1 MAEYRLCNHPD
12 EDHEW
17 QDAMRA
23 RQNDP
28 VRSDYSTEG
37 RGGSPIP
44 SLSRMLTA
52 LYAAEVDFNIASAWD
67 AGLAVAIQKPRSD
80 GWTNRSFSVGRAPHD
95 FPDWTSMWDAVV
107 FFICEAV
114 VRDWDNLEDG
124 APVDIGC
131 LDCTMNTTPVDL
143 TTGYCVYHMATH
155 VLATHGLPKRRND
168 RAAGGGE

>member
-80 GWTNRSFSVGRAPHD
+80 GWTHRSFSVGRAPHD
-95 FPDWTSMWDAVV
+95 FPDWTSVWDAVV
-107 FFICEAV
+107 FFICETV

-124 APVDIGC
+124 APVDIWLPG
-131 LDCTMNTTPVDL
+131 LHDEHDAGRSDDGLLRLP
-143 TTGYCVYHMATH
+143 
-155 VLATHGLPKRRND
+155 HGDACPGDARPS
-168 RAAGGGE
+168 